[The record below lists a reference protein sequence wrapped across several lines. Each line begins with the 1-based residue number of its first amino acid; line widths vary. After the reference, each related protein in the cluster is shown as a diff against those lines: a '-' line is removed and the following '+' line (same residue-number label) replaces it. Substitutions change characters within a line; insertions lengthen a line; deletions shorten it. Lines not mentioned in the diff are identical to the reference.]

1 MIFFGTKG
9 RAIEIDR
16 GQFHCPNCKIE
27 KNYQKKYVQTW
38 FTLYFIPIF
47 PMGEKKNEH
56 IECEKCENIYHL
68 DVIDYK
74 PGLSEEELESE
85 YEKALK
91 NILCMMIIADKKI
104 KDEEIKFVSG
114 IFNKLTNKKN
124 FPKSQIDKVITQVK
138 KKGLS
143 VDDYLKDVRPYLNSG
158 HRELIVKAMYFV
170 AASDGHLAK
179 KESELLMETARVL
192 EMTPA
197 HVKGVLSELD
207 KSKSN

>member
-1 MIFFGTKG
+1 MILFGTKG
-9 RAIEIDR
+9 RAIEMDR

-56 IECEKCENIYHL
+56 IECEECENIYHL

-74 PGLSEEELESE
+74 PGLNEEELESE

-104 KDEEIKFVSG
+104 KDEETKFVSN
-114 IFNKLTNKKN
+114 IFNKLTKKKN
-124 FPKSQIDKVITQVK
+124 FPKSQIDKVVTQVK

-158 HRELIVKAMYFV
+158 HRELIVQAMYFV

-179 KESELLMETARVL
+179 KESELLMETAEVL

-197 HVKGVLSELD
+197 HVKGVLSDLG

>member
-56 IECEKCENIYHL
+56 IECEECENIYHL

-74 PGLSEEELESE
+74 PGLNEEELESE

-170 AASDGHLAK
+170 AAWVGNLAK
-179 KESELLMETARVL
+179 KESELLMETAKVL

>member
-56 IECEKCENIYHL
+56 IECEECENIYHL

-74 PGLSEEELESE
+74 PGLNEEELESE

-104 KDEEIKFVSG
+104 KDEETKFVSD

-138 KKGLS
+138 KKDLS

-179 KESELLMETARVL
+179 
-192 EMTPA
+192 
-197 HVKGVLSELD
+197 
-207 KSKSN
+207 

>member
-1 MIFFGTKG
+1 MILFGTKG
-9 RAIEIDR
+9 RAIEMDR

-56 IECEKCENIYHL
+56 IECEECENIYHL

-74 PGLSEEELESE
+74 PGLNEEELESE

-104 KDEEIKFVSG
+104 KDEETKFVSN
-114 IFNKLTNKKN
+114 IFNKLTKKKN
-124 FPKSQIDKVITQVK
+124 FPKGQIDKVITQVK

-158 HRELIVKAMYFV
+158 HRELIVQAMYFV

-179 KESELLMETARVL
+179 KESELLMETAKVL

-197 HVKGVLSELD
+197 HVKGVLSDLG

>member
-9 RAIEIDR
+9 RAIYKDR
-16 GQFHCPNCKIE
+16 GKFHWPNCNIE

-74 PGLSEEELESE
+74 PGLSEEEVESE

-104 KDEEIKFVSG
+104 KDEETKFVSD

-143 VDDYLKDVRPYLNSG
+143 VDDYLKAVRPYLNSG

-179 KESELLMETARVL
+179 KESELLMETAKVL

>member
-1 MIFFGTKG
+1 MAPKVEQLKWIEDNFSVQIARLKKITK
-9 RAIEIDR
+9 
-16 GQFHCPNCKIE
+16 
-27 KNYQKKYVQTW
+27 KKYVQTW

-56 IECEKCENIYHL
+56 IECEECENIYHL

-104 KDEEIKFVSG
+104 KDEETKFVSD

-179 KESELLMETARVL
+179 KESELLMETAKVL